1 MAALLAVVGDG
12 DRGVGEFGDCRLR
25 KRYPELVG
33 FHPAVHVSTCP
44 VTVICFAGQL
54 WYPVSVTVL
63 YLFLQVTF
71 NGGLV
76 LDYIYRLNQVKY

>member
-25 KRYPELVG
+25 
-33 FHPAVHVSTCP
+33 
-44 VTVICFAGQL
+44 QL